1 MGYDVEGE
9 TKTIPKYTHHSV
21 KIPKYFFFSVGWYL
35 ENSENVI
42 KLAKDAIIVP
52 VPPMLTPSKSDL

>member
-1 MGYDVEGE
+1 MQKVKR
-9 TKTIPKYTHHSV
+9 TAKNTTFKSV